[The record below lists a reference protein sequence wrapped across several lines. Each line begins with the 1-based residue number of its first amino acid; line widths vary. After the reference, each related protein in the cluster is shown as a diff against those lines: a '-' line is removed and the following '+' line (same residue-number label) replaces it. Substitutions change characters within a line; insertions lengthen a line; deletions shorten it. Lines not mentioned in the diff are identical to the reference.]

1 MVLVKIGTRGSPLAM
16 WQAEHVSESLQ
27 KISGGALTTEILT
40 FKTSGDQLTTER
52 LINSGGKGL
61 FTKEIDLAV
70 DDGRVDIAVHSLKD
84 VPSLLPP
91 GQSLVAFSAREDP
104 REGFLCTKASSPMDL
119 PEGAIVGTASL
130 RREAQTLAMR
140 PDLKIVPF
148 RGTVG
153 TRMRKLEE
161 GQADATY
168 LAMAGLVRM
177 GMADQAHAI
186 EIEDML
192 PSPCQGIVAIAARAN
207 TLEPSVAAALAE
219 FNDTASAT
227 CAAIERAY
235 LAALDGSCRTP
246 IAGHA
251 RIKGDMIHFE
261 GAVFAVDGKEVWRSE
276 RSMALADATPASLKA
291 LGEAA
296 ALEIK
301 ESAGGSLPQFED
313 PVA

>member
-1 MVLVKIGTRGSPLAM
+1 MVLVKIGTRGSPLAL
-16 WQAEHVSESLQ
+16 WQAEHVSQSL
-27 KISGGALTTEILT
+27 KDISGGEIETEIHT

-70 DDGRVDIAVHSLKD
+70 DDGRCDIAVHSLKD
-84 VPSLLPP
+84 VPSILPD
-91 GQSLVAFSAREDP
+91 GQSLVAYSSREDP
-104 REGFLCTKASSPMDL
+104 REGVICSKASSPKDL
-119 PEGAIVGTASL
+119 PEGAVVGTASL
-130 RREAQTLAMR
+130 RREAQTLALR

-148 RGTVG
+148 RGTVQK
-153 TRMRKLEE
+153 RMRKLEE

-192 PSPCQGIVAIAARAN
+192 PSPCQGIVAIAARPDR
-207 TLEPSVAAALAE
+207 LGPELKDALDS
-219 FNDTASAT
+219 FNDEAAST
-227 CAAIERAY
+227 CATIERAY

-251 RIKGDMIHFE
+251 RIEDAGLIKFE
-261 GAVFAVDGKEVWRSE
+261 GAVFSPDGTSHWRSE
-276 RSMALADATPASLKA
+276 KSLALSEATQASLKA

-296 ALEIK
+296 ARDIREA
-301 ESAGGSLPQFED
+301 AGGDLPQFED
-313 PVA
+313 A